1 MSDDIDKVVID
12 ANILLSKTLRD
23 WILRPCYGTGN
34 AFYQVYLPQGV
45 LDEFSYHWR
54 KQHPQASDQA
64 RARIVKAISACCHLV
79 EGYDVHDV
87 PGYPDPHDLHVH
99 AAAVHIDADA
109 LITND
114 SRLLNFAQ
122 SEEGEE
128 ALSYETLT
136 ADDFLLQI
144 ATYLPAKV
152 LAGLYLSE
160 EEYQRK
166 TGNPRSIP
174 EQLKICG
181 APAFARYLQ
190 QNIIP
195 RLP

>member
-1 MSDDIDKVVID
+1 MSDDIYKVVID

-64 RARIVKAISACCHLV
+64 RVRIVKAISASCHLV
-79 EGYDVHDV
+79 EGYEVNPV

-99 AAAVHIDADA
+99 AAAVHIDANA

-114 SRLLNFAQ
+114 SRLLDFAQ
-122 SEEGEE
+122 SEEGE
-128 ALSYETLT
+128 ATLNYETLT

-144 ATYLPAKV
+144 ADYLPTEI
-152 LAGLYLSE
+152 LAGLYLDE
-160 EEYQRK
+160 EKYQEK
-166 TGNPRSIP
+166 VGNPRSIP
-174 EQLKICG
+174 EQLKLCG

-190 QNIIP
+190 QNVIP